1 MLAAAPASP
10 ISAGTMN
17 RPDEREHLPASAAA
31 PAPGAADADLRPP
44 SKSSRKA
51 QMHALQDLGEAL
63 VRLEPARLA
72 TLAAEVA
79 LPERL
84 CDAIREARSITAWG
98 GRKRQLQYVGKLMRD
113 IDPEPVRRRLALWAQ
128 GQSSDAARQHGLE
141 RWRER
146 LLAEPA
152 ALDALSAEHPRL
164 DRPRFRALI
173 AKARD
178 ERDRGGPPHAYRE
191 LFREL
196 KALGDGG

>member
-1 MLAAAPASP
+1 MP
-10 ISAGTMN
+10 
-17 RPDEREHLPASAAA
+17 RPDERERHRLPIDAGADAAA
-31 PAPGAADADLRPP
+31 GTDGVPGSAVP
-44 SKSSRKA
+44 SKTRRKA
-51 QMHALQDLGEAL
+51 EMHALQGLGAAL
-63 VRLEPARLA
+63 VLLEPKRLA
-72 TLAAEVA
+72 ELASEVA

-113 IDPEPVRRRLALWAQ
+113 IDPEPIRRRLGLWAQ
-128 GQSSDAARQHGLE
+128 GHDIDTARQRALE

-146 LLAEPA
+146 LIAEPD
-152 ALDALSAEHPRL
+152 ALDALSTEHPRL

-178 ERDRGGPPHAYRE
+178 ERDRGQPPHAYRE

-196 KALGDGG
+196 KSLDAIV